1 MSNQEPGQVK
11 NNVLLTAYVIAGVL
25 AVAGLGVLGVAI
37 GSASSSG
44 HSTSMGSSS
53 SSPAGPVAIDPV
65 VVDTAGLPSGGVNP
79 GIFTDTC
86 QLTLTAPND
95 PILMPGMTGK
105 SMQHNFFGNLDP
117 TSSST
122 PASLVGQSTN
132 CSTSADASAY
142 WTPVLYQEG
151 KALEP
156 RSTLIYWRAPASSAA
171 TVQSIPAGITL
182 IAGKEDATTPQDA
195 HVIGWTCSGKLT
207 GKLASVPTDCPSGSY
222 LRLVATFPNCWDGHS
237 LDGSTQQ
244 NVVYATMSGCP
255 ASYPVQIPQ
264 VVVHVNYPTAS
275 ASGLTLSIGPT
286 QQGSILTGHADFM
299 DGWDQATMSRNVTA
313 CIDTQTRCG
322 AVTGAQATPRG
333 GVQR

>member
-1 MSNQEPGQVK
+1 M
-11 NNVLLTAYVIAGVL
+11 
-25 AVAGLGVLGVAI
+25 
-37 GSASSSG
+37 
-44 HSTSMGSSS
+44 SMGSATAN
-53 SSPAGPVAIDPV
+53 PAQASATPLTVDPV
-65 VVDTAGLPSGGVNP
+65 DVDTTGFPSGGVNP

-86 QLTLTAPND
+86 LLALTASDD
-95 PILMPGMTGK
+95 PILMPAMTGQ
-105 SMQHNFFGNLDP
+105 SMHHDFFGNLAP
-117 TSSST
+117 RSSST
-122 PASLVGQSTN
+122 PASLVGQSSN

-142 WTPVLYQEG
+142 WTPVLYQQG

-171 TVQSIPAGITL
+171 AVQAMPAGITL
-182 IAGKEDATTPQDA
+182 IAGKEGASAPQDV
-195 HVIGWTCSGKLT
+195 HVIGWTCSGDLT
-207 GKLASVPTDCPSGSY
+207 GKLASVPADCPAGSY
-222 LRLVATFPNCWDGHS
+222 LRLVATFPNCRDGHS

-255 ASYPVQIPQ
+255 ASHPVQIPQ

-299 DGWDQATMSRNVTA
+299 DGRNQDAKSRNVTA
-313 CIDTQTRCG
+313 RIDTQTRCG
-322 AVTGAQATPRG
+322 SVTGALATPQG